1 MRYYQRLAL
10 KRSVISG
17 IASIALLV
25 FAYSA
30 TLGKDLQGYLE
41 SAQSYS
47 EKGNLKAAEIELR
60 NAVRQAPQ
68 DAQIHAR
75 LAQVYLKLGE
85 FASAER
91 EARLA
96 RDLKGDEA
104 DYLLTLAESLM
115 RQGKFADIPV
125 QVKPGARTPELE
137 SKVRVILATAAAALG
152 DGTKAEAI
160 LRDAVS
166 IEPQSLGP

>member
-68 DAQIHAR
+68 DAHIHAL

-91 EARLA
+91 EARSA
-96 RDLKGDEA
+96 RDLKGDET
-104 DYLLTLAESLM
+104 DYLLRAPANRERLLQAV
-115 RQGKFADIPV
+115 ADV
-125 QVKPGARTPELE
+125 DAARNLVTPDQTPF
-137 SKVRVILATAAAALG
+137 R
-152 DGTKAEAI
+152 
-160 LRDAVS
+160 
-166 IEPQSLGP
+166 

>member
-1 MRYYQRLAL
+1 MRYHQRDAL
-10 KRSVISG
+10 KRHVISG
-17 IASIALLV
+17 AVGIALV
-25 FAYSA
+25 AFAPSA
-30 TLGKDLQGYLE
+30 AIAKNAEGYVE
-41 SAQSYS
+41 SAKTYN
-47 EKGNLKAAEIELR
+47 EKGDLKAAEIELR

-91 EARLA
+91 EARSA

-115 RQGKFADIPV
+115 RQGKFADVPV
-125 QVKPGARTPELE
+125 QVTLGARTPELE
-137 SKVRVILATAAAALG
+137 WKIRVILAAAAAFLG
-152 DGTKAEAI
+152 YRGK
-160 LRDAVS
+160 
-166 IEPQSLGP
+166 